1 MNLLRVTIVTA
12 ILLVSPV
19 AIFANDNTT
28 RVDHTMDFFVV
39 VEDPIDFVAR
49 TLLCDT
55 EEVLWCAVPSQGGHF
70 TDSVLW
76 LYDSEGSLLRV
87 VDDNGVSYASLIQI
101 HLEPGFYRLRAG
113 RFVCYDNSCIHPE
126 APFEE
131 GGYYDLLTNL
141 PLVLDPNP
149 PVVNPSPIP
158 SVLPTP
164 EPTPEPSPEPTPT
177 QTPEPPTP
185 SPSVA
190 PSPTPEPSVEPS
202 PTPNPTPEPTPTPTV
217 EPTPEPSPDPT
228 PEPTPVVT
236 QEPTP
241 APSPEPS
248 MEPSIEPTPNPTSTP
263 EPSPEASPQPEL
275 SPEPTPTSTPE
286 PLPSDGGFPDLL
298 SGVSEQ
304 VNAAVTAVTET
315 IGEAVSV
322 ITNLGNDLSSQE
334 REEAQAPIVSAI
346 IVTQVAQAA
355 VSMAIAA
362 RPTPPSAP
370 TPTPQG
376 GGGAPASDAKSSDPK
391 KRSRK

>member
-12 ILLVSPV
+12 ILLVSPA
-19 AIFANDNTT
+19 AIFANDNTV

-39 VEDPIDFVAR
+39 IDEPTDFVAR

-55 EEVLWCAVPSQGGHF
+55 EEVLWCSRPSEGGHF

-76 LYDSEGSLLRV
+76 LYDSEGSLLGV

-131 GGYYDLLTNL
+131 GGYYELLTNL

-164 EPTPEPSPEPTPT
+164 EPTIEPTPEPSPTE
-177 QTPEPPTP
+177 TPELPTP

-202 PTPNPTPEPTPTPTV
+202 PTHNRTPEPTPTPTV

-236 QEPTP
+236 PEPTP

-263 EPSPEASPQPEL
+263 EPSPEATD
-275 SPEPTPTSTPE
+275 SPEPVVSPNPTSVPSPE
-286 PLPSDGGFPDLL
+286 PEQPDLPSPVEIASFAVEAVGEAVAA
-298 SGVSEQ
+298 VSEA
-304 VNAAVTAVTET
+304 VGEAVAAVTNLGKDLSPVEREKAR
-315 IGEAVSV
+315 EAV
-322 ITNLGNDLSSQE
+322 L
-334 REEAQAPIVSAI
+334 PAI
-346 IVTQVAQAA
+346 IITQVAQAA
-355 VSMAIAA
+355 VAAAAMAA
-362 RPTPPSAP
+362 RPTPPPSGSSK
-370 TPTPQG
+370 T
-376 GGGAPASDAKSSDPK
+376 SRSKSNV
-391 KRSRK
+391 

>member
-19 AIFANDNTT
+19 AIFANSTT
-28 RVDHTMDFFVV
+28 RVDQTTDFFVV
-39 VEDPIDFVAR
+39 VEEPTNFVAR

-55 EEVLWCAVPSQGGHF
+55 EEALWCSRPSDGGHF

-76 LYDSEGSLLRV
+76 LYDANGSLLRV
-87 VDDNGVSYASLIQI
+87 VDDNGVSWASLIEI
-101 HLEPGFYRLRAG
+101 YLEPGFYRLRAG

-126 APFEE
+126 APFEQ

-158 SVLPTP
+158 SILPTP
-164 EPTPEPSPEPTPT
+164 EPSVEPTPEPTPT
-177 QTPEPPTP
+177 QTPEEPSP

-202 PTPNPTPEPTPTPTV
+202 QTPQPTPEPTPTPTV
-217 EPTPEPSPDPT
+217 EPTPEPSPAPT
-228 PEPTPVVT
+228 PEPTPVPKP
-236 QEPTP
+236 EPTP
-241 APSPEPS
+241 APSPVPS
-248 MEPSIEPTPNPTSTP
+248 MEPSIEPTPNPTTTP
-263 EPSPEASPQPEL
+263 KPSPESSAEPEL
-275 SPEPTPTSTPE
+275 SPEPTPTSSPE
-286 PLPSDGGFPDLL
+286 PLPSDGGFTDLL

-304 VNAAVTAVTET
+304 VDAAVTAVTKT
-315 IGEAVSV
+315 ISEAISV
-322 ITNLGNDLSSQE
+322 VINLGNDLSP
-334 REEAQAPIVSAI
+334 EEKKAAQAPIVSAI

-376 GGGAPASDAKSSDPK
+376 GTGAPGSDAKSGDQR